1 MRSSDTVANIWRK
14 FKTLLAESTIEVVTV
29 QAIIAAGTSK
39 CTTYQGGVVIVSGDS
54 VSAGNKA
61 FIKGG
66 RIIGEAP
73 DLSYY
78 EIEV

>member
-1 MRSSDTVANIWRK
+1 MANIWRK

-29 QAIIAAGTSK
+29 QSINAAGTSK
-39 CTTYQGGVVIVSGDS
+39 CTTYQGGVVIVNGDS
-54 VSAGNKA
+54 VTVGNKA

-66 RIIGEAP
+66 QIIGEAP
-73 DLSYY
+73 DLTYY